1 VIFGTIVYEVRGTTS
16 DRNAVYLNDI
26 HIDIM
31 DYIVP
36 ATCSDTEFRH
46 MWAEFEWENKVRFNL
61 FTDFIFYFH
70 YTGCCEYNINKFAS
84 ILGSFNSNNKYAQF
98 NTRGCIVW

>member
-1 VIFGTIVYEVRGTTS
+1 MIFGTITYEVRGTTS
-16 DRNAVYLNDI
+16 DKNAVYLNDI

-46 MWAEFEWENKVRFNL
+46 MWAEFEWENKVRGVGVGCKLLTNN
-61 FTDFIFYFH
+61 TYF
-70 YTGCCEYNINKFAS
+70 
-84 ILGSFNSNNKYAQF
+84 SFRLPLIQH
-98 NTRGCIVW
+98 